1 MNTVRLVLEEIRP
14 AQWVKNVFVLSPLLF
29 SKNLDSPSLVA
40 AAVIATG
47 LFCLVSGAV
56 YLVNDVFDAERDR
69 RHFANRGRPI
79 ASGRLG
85 VNPALTAAAVL
96 FSVSALGA
104 LALDREFG
112 YVLMG
117 YFVLNFVYSAGL
129 KQIVFVDVMI
139 IAAGFVL
146 RVVGGCLALDVIIS
160 PWIVVCTF
168 LLSLFLALCKRRH
181 ELVTAGPDAAAIRG
195 SLEHYSLDYLDHLI
209 SMFGG
214 ITILAYCLYSISPAV
229 VEKFHTQYLLL
240 SVPPVVFGVARY
252 MYLVHERLYRGNPT
266 AVLLNDRPFQINLL
280 VWVGVVAAVL
290 YCAGQSPV

>member
-1 MNTVRLVLEEIRP
+1 MNTARLVIEEIRP

-29 SKNLDSPSLVA
+29 SKNLDSPPLVA
-40 AAVIATG
+40 AAVIATC

-69 RHFANRGRPI
+69 RHFANRSRPI

-85 VNPALTAAAVL
+85 VYTALTAAAIL

-104 LALDREFG
+104 LSLNKGFG
-112 YVLMG
+112 YVLIG

-129 KQIVFVDVMI
+129 KRIVFIDVMT

-146 RVVGGCLALDVIIS
+146 RVVGGCLALEVTIS

-168 LLSLFLALCKRRH
+168 LLSTFLALCKRRH
-181 ELVTAGPDAAAIRG
+181 ELVTAGPDAGAIRG

-229 VEKFHTQYLLL
+229 VEKFHTQYMLL
-240 SVPPVVFGVARY
+240 SVPPVIFGVARY

-266 AVLLNDRPFQINLL
+266 SVVLNDRPFQINLL

-290 YCAGQSPV
+290 YRAG